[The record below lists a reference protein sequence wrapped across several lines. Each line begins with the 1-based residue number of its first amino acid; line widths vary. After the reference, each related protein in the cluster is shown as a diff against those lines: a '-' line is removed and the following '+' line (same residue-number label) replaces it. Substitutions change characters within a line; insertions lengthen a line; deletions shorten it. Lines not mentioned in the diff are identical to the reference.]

1 MRVIAQEHTKGDDK
15 PRPAHCHTCWHAAL
29 IRCVRNG
36 RIKEAEDLLR
46 PTRVLGTTDEV
57 RRAVAN
63 GISYNMGAKGT
74 VGMVRL
80 LLQFLPETPRSCWRD
95 KEGPEARLLYM
106 SLFMRYEEI
115 TLLLLQACPITSRGA
130 FAEIAFVMASE
141 LALRKVV
148 QALLLFS
155 PDRASDDLEEEDEE
169 DDDTDL
175 PKYDPWTLR
184 HGLMKREEGLC
195 NHATLPVVLAAS
207 NAKDADA
214 VAVVGMLIRAMGPTS
229 ALRYSCDEDKHAV
242 LDNAVYHG
250 RLDVVRLLVEDF
262 GADPTGRSHSSP
274 EPPLFLAVLRG
285 HLLLVQ
291 YLMQVQRASVEIR
304 FGEGLTERQK
314 EAIRQKRGSSS
325 LVGLTP
331 LLAAAGFAKA
341 KEENLLSVV
350 HWLAEEAG
358 ADTKVCNEEGFTAA
372 ELARRAGNL
381 EVERYL
387 RREEKEEQAAAAA
400 SALLAELQM
409 EDDAEGA
416 GKKKSKKARKKEKKK
431 DEEAER
437 ERERQ
442 KEEEEQKER
451 EKQEEEDK
459 TRRQQAQEEEERGRK
474 EEEDKARRAVVAALM
489 KEHGAEAGFYCL
501 LSDGQLMTDPCIA
514 SDGYSYQREALEAYI
529 AQAKASGT
537 PLLSPT
543 TGEAMGDFWV
553 ENHLL
558 RSQLVAWLKQKK

>member
-1 MRVIAQEHTKGDDK
+1 
-15 PRPAHCHTCWHAAL
+15 
-29 IRCVRNG
+29 
-36 RIKEAEDLLR
+36 
-46 PTRVLGTTDEV
+46 VLGTPDEV

-74 VGMVRL
+74 FAMVRL
-80 LLQFLPETPRSCWRD
+80 LVQFLSETPRSCWRD
-95 KEGPEARLLYM
+95 KEGPEARLIYL
-106 SLFMRYEEI
+106 SLFMRFEEI
-115 TLLLLQACPITSRGA
+115 TLLLLQTCPISSRGT

-141 LALRKVV
+141 LALPGVV
-148 QALLLFS
+148 QALVLFS
-155 PDRASDDLEEEDEE
+155 PDRSSDLPDPKEAEE
-169 DDDTDL
+169 DDNDL
-175 PKYDPWTLR
+175 PKFDPWTPR
-184 HGLMKREEGLC
+184 HGLVKREEGLC

-214 VAVVGMLIRAMGPTS
+214 VAVVGMLMHAMGPIS
-229 ALRYSCDEDKHAV
+229 ALRYSCDEDNHAI

-262 GADPTGRSHSSP
+262 GADPSGRGHSSP

-285 HLLLVQ
+285 HLSLVQ
-291 YLMQVQRASVEIR
+291 YLIKVQRASVEMR
-304 FGEGLTERQK
+304 FGDGLTERQK
-314 EAIRQKRGSSS
+314 EAIRQRRGSSC

-331 LLAAAGFAKA
+331 LLAAAGFARA

-350 HWLAEEAG
+350 RWLAEEAG
-358 ADTKVCNEEGFTAA
+358 ADTKACNEEGFTAA
-372 ELARRAGNL
+372 ELAERAGNL

-387 RREEKEEQAAAAA
+387 RREEKEEEAAAAA

-409 EDDAEGA
+409 EDEVEGE
-416 GKKKSKKARKKEKKK
+416 GKKKSKKARKKEKKRG
-431 DEEAER
+431 EEAER

-451 EKQEEEDK
+451 EKQEEKDK
-459 TRRQQAQEEEERGRK
+459 TRRQQAQEQEERGRK
-474 EEEDKARRAVVAALM
+474 EEEDKVRRAAVAALM
-489 KEHGAEAGFYCL
+489 KERGDEAGFYCL
-501 LSDGQLMTDPCIA
+501 LSGGHLMTDPCIA
-514 SDGYSYQREALEAYI
+514 SDGYSYQREALEAFI
-529 AQAKASGT
+529 ARAKASGT

-543 TGEAMGDFWV
+543 TGQAMRDFWV